1 VPNFRHRPRRRP
13 HRLRRRLTRLALVA
27 LAGACAVAV
36 WIGALWL
43 TLPDVAELSRRNPK
57 TTALIEQRRAEAAL
71 EGRRFAPRQR
81 WTTLDQVSPRLVQAV
96 VLSEDAKFFGHEGF
110 DWEAIRDAAEKG
122 VEQGRF
128 SRGGSTIT
136 QQLAKNLFLGTER
149 TLSRKVKEAL
159 LAAKLERALSKRRI
173 LALYLNVAEWAPGT
187 FGVEA
192 ASRRWFGCSAAQL
205 STAQAAILASMLP
218 APRKAALAPAP
229 RWLARR
235 ARRCVARLRAAGR
248 IDAAEHAW
256 ARAEVDRL
264 LAGEA
269 GREDDPPADDA
280 PPAAV
285 AAAAPASV
293 PAPAVEPDEAAPVTG
308 ADPLRAEPADTAPE
322 ELAVPAD
329 LPAAPPGEARP

>member
-1 VPNFRHRPRRRP
+1 VTGAG
-13 HRLRRRLTRLALVA
+13 LLWVA
-27 LAGACAVAV
+27 
-36 WIGALWL
+36 ALWF
-43 TLPDVAELSRRNPK
+43 TLPDVSDLARKNPR
-57 TTALIEQRRAEAAL
+57 TTALIEQRRAEAA
-71 EGRRFAPRQR
+71 ERGRRFTPRQI
-81 WTTLDQVSPRLVQAV
+81 WTSLDRISPRLVQAV

-110 DWEAIRDAAEKG
+110 DWQAIRDAAEQG

-136 QQLAKNLFLGTER
+136 QQLAKNLYLGTER

-159 LAAKLERALSKRRI
+159 LAAKMERTLSKRRI

-192 ASRRWFGCSAAQL
+192 ASRRWFGCSASQL

-235 ARRCVARLRAAGR
+235 ARRCVGRMRSAGR
-248 IDAAEHAW
+248 IDGLEQAW

-264 LAGEA
+264 LAGES
-269 GREDDPPADDA
+269 GREEDPRDDDA
-280 PPAAV
+280 PPAPAIIDAGPIPETEQPPSAGDTASPV
-285 AAAAPASV
+285 SAPA
-293 PAPAVEPDEAAPVTG
+293 
-308 ADPLRAEPADTAPE
+308 ADTSQ
-322 ELAVPAD
+322 D
-329 LPAAPPGEARP
+329 R